1 MFAAVAQ
8 SSRSSYASAARS
20 RGYMSLHSINTC
32 IICLHRLAS
41 FSGTDVSNTLER
53 LSFRAALGKVS
64 AVKVLNVVTAALLYH
79 AAVTDH
85 IAYTW

>member
-1 MFAAVAQ
+1 M
-8 SSRSSYASAARS
+8 
-20 RGYMSLHSINTC
+20 
-32 IICLHRLAS
+32 
-41 FSGTDVSNTLER
+41 ER